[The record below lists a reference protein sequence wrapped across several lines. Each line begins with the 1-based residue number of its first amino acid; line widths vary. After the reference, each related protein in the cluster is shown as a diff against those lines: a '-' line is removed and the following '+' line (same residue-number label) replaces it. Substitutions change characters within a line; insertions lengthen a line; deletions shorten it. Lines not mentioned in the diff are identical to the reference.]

1 MNVLL
6 FDIGGTGV
14 KYAVGDEQGN
24 LEEAGLFPTPSADIQ
39 ALLAAMD
46 SVRLKAD
53 RGREIHGVAVSC
65 PGAVDPGAGIVH
77 GRSAVP
83 CIHGIPFLEMLSRLF
98 GGLPVS
104 IENDARCFAWGELWK
119 GAGTDR
125 HCNEPDSRLLPGS
138 REREGPKGGQNSRPD
153 V

>member
-46 SVRLKAD
+46 SVRL
-53 RGREIHGVAVSC
+53 
-65 PGAVDPGAGIVH
+65 
-77 GRSAVP
+77 
-83 CIHGIPFLEMLSRLF
+83 
-98 GGLPVS
+98 
-104 IENDARCFAWGELWK
+104 
-119 GAGTDR
+119 
-125 HCNEPDSRLLPGS
+125 
-138 REREGPKGGQNSRPD
+138 
-153 V
+153 

>member
-53 RGREIHGVAVSC
+53 RAILHIPVIGKL
-65 PGAVDPGAGIVH
+65 VDPGAGIVH